1 MLTAG
6 GFITIASI
14 APFLILSFVTVL
26 ELAVAF
32 IQIYVFSLLTAIYI
46 SESEDLH

>member
-1 MLTAG
+1 MLIG
-6 GFITIASI
+6 GGILTVAS
-14 APFLILSFVTVL
+14 ALPFVILLFVTVL

-32 IQIYVFSLLTAIYI
+32 IQVYVFSLLTAIYI